1 MAIIFAPRF
10 TKARNE
16 VSMRGWFVPGLCPMQ
31 MTKSH
36 FSKSSSNTVPLPT
49 PILAAK
55 PTLVG
60 SWHMLEQSGKL
71 LLPYS
76 RAKS

>member
-1 MAIIFAPRF
+1 
-10 TKARNE
+10 
-16 VSMRGWFVPGLCPMQ
+16 MQ
-31 MTKSH
+31 TTKSH

-60 SWHMLEQSGKL
+60 SWHMLEQSANY
-71 LLPYS
+71 YS
-76 RAKS
+76 RIHGQKADKERQLHWKCGPKYRI